1 MFGFVKVDSGSDVI
15 HSFIGER
22 KKSYNY
28 FLGDS
33 PRVVKNLRR
42 KILKKGCDRQ
52 AANEMRNE
60 DILRMVKEP
69 SIVKAKFNRL
79 NAKAHVIRM
88 IQQEKSVTN
97 FFDNSAFYKDCGLCN
112 VPFHCSLP
120 NIEHCDSLRCKRNR
134 LLADMWFSSESKK
147 NE

>member
-15 HSFIGER
+15 HSFLGER

-28 FLGDS
+28 FLSDS
-33 PRVVKNLRR
+33 PKFVKNLRR

-52 AANEMRNE
+52 AANEMRTQ
-60 DILRMVKEP
+60 DLLRMVKEP

-88 IQQEKSVTN
+88 IHQEKSVTN
-97 FFDNSAFYKDCGLCN
+97 SFDNSAFYKDCGLCN
-112 VPFHCSLP
+112 IPFHCTIP
-120 NIEHCDSLRCKRNR
+120 EIDKCDSLRCKRNR
-134 LLADMWFSSESKK
+134 LLADMWYRSESKL
-147 NE
+147 E